1 MIENMIL
8 VLLAVGFV
16 VLPALILLVVF
27 IIVWGWETHDD

>member
-8 VLLAVGFV
+8 GLLALGFV
-16 VLPALILLVVF
+16 VLPTLILLGVF